1 MLRSRP
7 MATTMSTEQSDDSV
21 NVESMSRKLKNTG
34 SEDDLEVGA
43 EAMPKRAHRCSE
55 RKPERPPE
63 PVAHNAT
70 IYMPGDQEA
79 TRTSTRNTQAGESD
93 YDVRTIIYLRLLL
106 TYDLPLG
113 VRKMAGGKL
122 HNDPGSRIILPEQF
136 NVSHAAHHNR
146 VSLKDQ
152 EVSELKAR
160 VADLQSEKTQESTEA
175 AAKIK
180 GLEERLVDQA
190 ANTRHRISQKEQEIA
205 SLKARVAKLEDEK
218 KGCDEASPHMLS
230 QTLQAENVL
239 NDPRPIHQ
247 DIQKIKKGNDER
259 MAHQQEMVA
268 EAGSRKLWN
277 QAEVPEK
284 AENKV
289 PDAEEHD
296 ETDMNAVEVSQITL
310 NGISLPLSDALM
322 ILAMGDPLPLAPA
335 EQHNKANKTPSEV
348 PQILLNGDPLTLLH
362 AEEQDEANKTPDEVP
377 QILLNGD
384 PLTLIDTEE
393 QDEADKTPSEVPQ
406 ILLNGV
412 PLTMLDDEEQD
423 EDTQKTSL
431 SSGDANLG
439 NNINAAQKQPHI
451 PDAFEGLMSD
461 SLYKE
466 HLPSHRRSASPQ
478 EHSKVMRHEDMSGDM
493 KPQSPGAPSS
503 WWKPEK
509 PSTYQEVG
517 EPSMNLLDFTAADE
531 PRGLECLI
539 EKKAPHKFWCEPA
552 LVRGGKPRGL
562 ESVLDNSKDSQ
573 AVQQKA
579 WQRCQLTNTL
589 DLSSTNDMAAVSGKN
604 MSHSTMSMQVNTS
617 PANEGEDTVRDEPVA
632 LEPCFLLA
640 LLTHRIKRGYR
651 LLSTVRH

>member
-1 MLRSRP
+1 

-43 EAMPKRAHRCSE
+43 EAMPTDTGSTEPALQDLKE
-55 RKPERPPE
+55 RTDALKENQKGLQRE
-63 PVAHNAT
+63 FARWLEANSTMILEVESSFQT
-70 IYMPGDQEA
+70 RVSLKDQEVSELKA
-79 TRTSTRNTQAGESD
+79 RVADLQSEKTQEKAEAAANIRDLKKSLVDQAANTELRT
-93 YDVRTIIYLRLLL
+93 
-106 TYDLPLG
+106 
-113 VRKMAGGKL
+113 
-122 HNDPGSRIILPEQF
+122 
-136 NVSHAAHHNR
+136 
-146 VSLKDQ
+146 LKDQ

-175 AAKIK
+175 AANIRE
-180 GLEERLVDQA
+180 LETRLVDQA
-190 ANTRHRISQKEQEIA
+190 ANTQLRISEKDQEIEA
-205 SLKARVAKLEDEK
+205 LKAHVAELEAEK
-218 KGCDEASPHMLS
+218 KGSDEARPNMLS
-230 QTLQAENVL
+230 QTLQAKNVL
-239 NDPRPIHQ
+239 NDPRPILQ
-247 DIQKIKKGNDER
+247 DMQKIKKGNDER
-259 MAHQQEMVA
+259 RAHQQEMVA
-268 EAGSRKLWN
+268 EAGSRKFWN

-322 ILAMGDPLPLAPA
+322 ILAMGDPLPLTPA

-348 PQILLNGDPLTLLH
+348 PQILLNGDPLTLQH
-362 AEEQDEANKTPDEVP
+362 VEEQDEANKTPDEVP

-384 PLTLIDTEE
+384 PLTLLDTEE

-431 SSGDANLG
+431 SS
-439 NNINAAQKQPHI
+439 
-451 PDAFEGLMSD
+451 
-461 SLYKE
+461 
-466 HLPSHRRSASPQ
+466 
-478 EHSKVMRHEDMSGDM
+478 
-493 KPQSPGAPSS
+493 
-503 WWKPEK
+503 EK

-517 EPSMNLLDFTAADE
+517 EPSMSLLDFTAADE

-589 DLSSTNDMAAVSGKN
+589 DLSSTNDMAAVSGEK

-651 LLSTVRH
+651 LLSTHQGRVLCVNGVQEQVCCVWMVFSTKDSTKDRYVCVWMVFSTRDVCCVWMVFSTKDRCGNGVQH